1 MSEVATYQMEKTLS
15 SYQALRRSEIQN
27 FIPWRAVLNGNSIS
41 TPCSLVFDASQHAA
55 LGWSLNILAK
65 GKNSMNKLVEI
76 VICWS
81 IHKIGYRT
89 DIKKRYN
96 SVKLVQDDWC
106 LQQYM
111 AKGLRSKETA

>member
-1 MSEVATYQMEKTLS
+1 
-15 SYQALRRSEIQN
+15 
-27 FIPWRAVLNGNSIS
+27 
-41 TPCSLVFDASQHAA
+41 
-55 LGWSLNILAK
+55 
-65 GKNSMNKLVEI
+65 MNKLVEI

-111 AKGLRSKETA
+111 WQKDLDPRKLPEEKVIKTLIYGVKSSGNHAETGLLET